1 MSTREIAA
9 RLGIAEVTVRRHVS
23 AALRK
28 LEVPD
33 REAAVRL
40 SQRSETTSGRTS
52 GR

>member
-9 RLGIAEVTVRRHVS
+9 RLGISEVTVRRHVS

-33 REAAVRL
+33 RQTAVRL
-40 SQRSETTSGRTS
+40 FQWNASGRRS
-52 GR
+52 VR